1 MKRAAI
7 ILLLSVFFIS
17 CKKEANI
24 SIVGN
29 WIEDANYF
37 MDSTGQYTWGPSGR
51 WPMNLTF
58 TSEGTCE
65 VFQEMAGSTSS
76 YRYNPATRELVYGS
90 NSAPAYKVSMLN
102 EEFLILDSHY
112 PGEKTRYRRK

>member
-7 ILLLSVFFIS
+7 ILLFSVFFIS
-17 CKKEANI
+17 CKKETNI

-29 WIEDANYF
+29 WIEEANYYQ
-37 MDSTGQYTWGPSGR
+37 DSTGQYIWGPTSR

-58 TSEGTCE
+58 TPDGNCE

-76 YRYNPATRELVYGS
+76 YSYNPSTRELVYGS
-90 NSAPAYKVSMLN
+90 SAAPVYKVSLLN
-102 EEFLILDSHY
+102 EEYLILDSY
-112 PGEKTRYRRK
+112 FPGEKTRYRRK

>member
-17 CKKEANI
+17 CKKETNI

-29 WIEDANYF
+29 WIEDANYYQ
-37 MDSTGQYTWGPSGR
+37 DSTGNYTWGPTSR

-58 TSEGTCE
+58 TPDGTCE

-76 YRYNPATRELVYGS
+76 YRYNPSTRELVYG
-90 NSAPAYKVSMLN
+90 NNAAPVYKVSLLN